1 MGFLHHETLG
11 VGWVGEQ
18 IGADEAVS
26 LQGAIHILG
35 DASCKPE
42 LPPFRHGFGI
52 NEITGVFGG
61 RDIDYLGRL
70 LFEQGIE

>member
-11 VGWVGEQ
+11 VGRVGEQ

-26 LQGAIHILG
+26 LQHTIHILG
-35 DASCKPE
+35 DAPGKPE

-52 NEITGVFGG
+52 NEIAGVFGG
-61 RDIDYLGRL
+61 RDVGGLGGL
-70 LFEQGIE
+70 PLEQGTE